1 MHISTANLLGGIVFG
16 SIGFAAFLYG
26 KKQASFKPMVIG
38 IILMAYSYFVPNTIA
53 IYAIGTALIFA
64 LFIFRD

>member
-1 MHISTANLLGGIVFG
+1 MSMTNLMAGVIFG
-16 SIGFAAFLYG
+16 AIGFAAFIYG

-38 IILMAYSYFVPNTIA
+38 IALMAFPYFISNTVA
-53 IYAIGTALIFA
+53 VYAIGAALSIA